1 MQAQRVSQ
9 RIGLAIA
16 AAAGWQVRVQPPPA
30 RCVVIGAPHT
40 SNWDLPATLLLMLA
54 ANLRLR
60 WVGKDALFRG
70 PLGRLFR
77 ALGGIPVN
85 RSARTNFVEQ
95 MVEAF
100 RSNDSLMIAMLP
112 EGTRRNASHWKT
124 GFYYIAL
131 NAGVPIVL
139 GDADYRRRVVG
150 LGPALHPTGDIQADF
165 EIIRAFYAGIS
176 GKHPERQG
184 AIHIREPEH

>member
-16 AAAGWQVRVQPPPA
+16 AAAGWQIQVQPPPP

-60 WVGKDALFRG
+60 WVGKAVLFRG
-70 PLGRLFR
+70 PLGWLMR
-77 ALGGIPVN
+77 ALGGIPVD
-85 RSARTNFVEQ
+85 RSARGNFVEQ
-95 MVEAF
+95 MVDAF
-100 RSNDSLMIAMLP
+100 RASDALMIAILP
-112 EGTRRNASHWKT
+112 EGTRRSATHWKT

-131 NAGVPIVL
+131 SAGVPIVL
-139 GDADYRRRVVG
+139 GYADYSRRVVG

-165 EIIRAFYAGIS
+165 EIIRAFYAGIT
-176 GKHPERQG
+176 GKHPERQS
-184 AIHIREPEH
+184 AIQIR